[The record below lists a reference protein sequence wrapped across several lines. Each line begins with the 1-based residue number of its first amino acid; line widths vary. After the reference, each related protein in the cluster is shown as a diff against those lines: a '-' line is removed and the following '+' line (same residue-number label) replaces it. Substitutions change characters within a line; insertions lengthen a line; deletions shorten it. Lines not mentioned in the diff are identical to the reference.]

1 MASTQDT
8 GANTL
13 IVANPGTGKTTALAK
28 RVVELL
34 SGGAK
39 ESDILCITFT
49 NKAAMEM
56 RKRIDYEI
64 ANAGL
69 KAKSYLIDVHT
80 FHSYAYDYL
89 GETGLGYELASN
101 NRLRYS
107 VFRSFQ
113 NDRAFNY
120 SLGYVINDLVPKT
133 ENAIRY
139 LKSFGILPGRINIAK
154 AEGELESSYR
164 KRPLSNV
171 TLEEEKAFLR
181 YFVNAYERY
190 ENEKDKSGGYIDY
203 NDMLLKFIEK
213 HDARKRYRHVLVDE
227 LQDVNELEAS
237 IAMLSGEN
245 LFLVGDRK
253 QAIFGFQG
261 GSLGSFREFE
271 ARKDFMKETKVIN
284 YRSLQPILDYSK
296 KHFLAHTE
304 DKSYMA
310 ELEGLRSSRKEGRA
324 EVKVFTS
331 AKQINAAVALYS
343 SLRAAKGEKTAIITR
358 TNGQLMQIS
367 KLLDKKGIDYS
378 TTAGS
383 STSDEARAQIVA
395 YLRGMLFDDVDTV
408 VNAFFTPF
416 SGLTL
421 KEAFEASEL
430 WAKARKENSKAVPGA
445 VERIAKHFLER
456 KKALTI
462 DKVKGLFNEVI
473 LPISMQIGKEY
484 YITAHALDA
493 GATEFFDTVASR
505 DREAFFDYL
514 SILEENYEP
523 AGEEKDL
530 LLTTVHKAKG
540 REFDNVIYVPVKS
553 STNESFIDMVVYSII
568 KATLGVDVRAEL
580 AEEQTRVD
588 FVAFTRAKDRLY
600 IIANPRNEDSYKIE
614 GFESEQLDAE
624 DETAPVSTGYDEAY
638 ALFVNGRYEDA
649 KGRINAKDSWLLP
662 LISGYFSSGRDL
674 SYTTVEQA
682 GDPYQFLKNR
692 ILGISEPYGE
702 ARSIGSRVHEIAE
715 KLYKGTLEE
724 AELSSDEKR
733 YLENVKR
740 INKELEAK
748 TGTIQ
753 TGAEVGLKVGI
764 KDIYKGFDKSIGFK
778 AFLDAVY
785 ETNGTEGKR
794 YVILDYKT
802 DRSNAR
808 APEHRRQLAVYK
820 RVLAA
825 SRGIDESSISIAIGF
840 VGLRGNIST
849 SKLDWELDLTQEKGQ
864 QIRTFEKHLERF
876 LAYKEDPKEFVNDL
890 LKTKSDEPLF
900 GNIARQLKEEMLLGK

>member
-1 MASTQDT
+1 MQDT
-8 GANTL
+8 KANTL

-28 RVVELL
+28 KVVKLL
-34 SGGAK
+34 AGGAK

-56 RKRIDYEI
+56 RKRIDDEI
-64 ANAGL
+64 AKEGL

-101 NRLRYS
+101 NMLRYS
-107 VFRSFQ
+107 VFRSFR
-113 NDRAFNY
+113 NDSAFNY
-120 SLGYVINDLVPKT
+120 SSGYMINDLVPKT

-139 LKSFGILPGRINIAK
+139 LKSFGILPKRISMGK
-154 AEGELESSYR
+154 AESELEASYQ

-190 ENEKDKSGGYIDY
+190 ENEKDKSGSYIDY
-203 NDMLLKFIEK
+203 NDMLIKFIEK
-213 HDARKRYRHVLVDE
+213 HDASKRYKHVLVDE
-227 LQDVNELEAS
+227 LQDVNGLEAN

-261 GSLGSFREFE
+261 GSLDSFREFE
-271 ARKDFMKETKVIN
+271 ARKDFRKETKVIN

-296 KHFLAHTE
+296 KHFLIHTE

-310 ELEGLRSSRKEGRA
+310 ELEGLQSDRKEGKA
-324 EVKVFTS
+324 EVRVFTS

-343 SLRAAKGEKTAIITR
+343 SSRISKGGKTAIITR

-367 KLLDKKGIDYS
+367 KLLDKKGIGYS

-383 STSDEARAQIVA
+383 STSDDAKVQIIA
-395 YLRGMLFDDVDTV
+395 YLRGMLFDDIDTV
-408 VNAFFTPF
+408 MNAFFTPF

-430 WAKARKENSKAVPGA
+430 WGKARKENGKAVPES
-445 VERIAKHFLER
+445 VKRIAKPFLER

-462 DKVKGLFNEVI
+462 DRVKALFSEVI

-484 YITAHALDA
+484 YITARALNA

-505 DREAFFDYL
+505 DRGAFFDYL

-523 AGEEKDL
+523 VGEEKDL

-540 REFDNVIYVPVKS
+540 REFDNVIYVPVTS
-553 STNESFIDMVVYSII
+553 RTNESFIDMVVYSII
-568 KATLGVDVRAEL
+568 KATLGFDVREEL

-624 DETAPVSTGYDEAY
+624 DETAPVFTSYDEAY

-649 KGRINAKDSWLLP
+649 KGMINARDSWLLP

-674 SYTTVEQA
+674 SYTAIEQA

-702 ARSIGSRVHEIAE
+702 ALSIGSKVHEIAE
-715 KLYKGTLEE
+715 RLYKGTLEE
-724 AELSSDEKR
+724 GALSGDERR
-733 YLENVKR
+733 YLENIKR
-740 INKELEAK
+740 INKELESK
-748 TGTIQ
+748 TGAIQ
-753 TGAEVGLKVGI
+753 TDAEVELKVGI
-764 KDIYKGFDKSIGFK
+764 KDIYKGFGKSMGFK

-785 ETNGTEGKR
+785 EANGAGGKR
-794 YVILDYKT
+794 YIILDYKT
-802 DRSNAR
+802 DRSDAK
-808 APEHRRQLAVYK
+808 AAEHRRQLAVYK

-825 SRGIDESSISIAIGF
+825 SRGMDENSISIAIGF
-840 VGLRGNIST
+840 VGLRGNINT
-849 SKLDWELDLTQEKGQ
+849 DKLDWKLDLVQEKGQ

-876 LAYKEDPKEFVNDL
+876 LVYKDNPKEFVNDL
-890 LKTKSDEPLF
+890 LKTRSDEPLF
-900 GNIARQLKEEMLLGK
+900 GNIARQLKEEALSSK